1 MKLFALTFIL
11 LGTVVFLIGIS
22 NRMRRATKGEK
33 TTVGKVENFGLIENN
48 KYFAYKYKAI
58 IKSRLRKYEIESYSM
73 PWLEKGEEVSIQM
86 TGKQKI
92 LGKLSENVDSYYERL
107 NNKAKVEM
115 FIGVV
120 LIVFPFVMLFAK

>member
-58 IKSRLRKYEIESYSM
+58 IKSGLRKYEIESYSM

-86 TGKQKI
+86 TGKQKV
-92 LGKLSENVDSYYERL
+92 LGNERL

>member
-33 TTVGKVENFGLIENN
+33 TTVGKVKNFGLIENN

-58 IKSRLRKYEIESYSM
+58 IKSGLRKYEIESYSM

-86 TGKQKI
+86 TGKQKV
-92 LGKLSENVDSYYERL
+92 LGNERL

>member
-58 IKSRLRKYEIESYSM
+58 IKSGLRKYEIQSYSM

-86 TGKQKI
+86 TGKQKV
-92 LGKLSENVDSYYERL
+92 LGNERL

>member
-58 IKSRLRKYEIESYSM
+58 IKSGLRKYEIESYSM

-92 LGKLSENVDSYYERL
+92 LGNERL

>member
-33 TTVGKVENFGLIENN
+33 TTTGKVESFGLIENN
-48 KYFAYKYKAI
+48 KFFAYKYRAI
-58 IKSRLRKYEIESYSM
+58 VKSGLRKYEIESYCM

-92 LGKLSENVDSYYERL
+92 LGNERL
-107 NNKAKVEM
+107 NNKSKVEM

-120 LIVFPFVMLFAK
+120 LIVFPFVMFFAK

>member
-1 MKLFALTFIL
+1 
-11 LGTVVFLIGIS
+11 
-22 NRMRRATKGEK
+22 MRRATKGEK

-58 IKSRLRKYEIESYSM
+58 IKSGLRKYEIESYSM

-86 TGKQKI
+86 TGKQKV
-92 LGKLSENVDSYYERL
+92 LGNERL